1 MQSFSW
7 PIRQLLRGLPPF
19 LAPGALFIF
28 EFGITNNNAGCAAG
42 PWVESALGDLLGG
55 RWPDVR
61 GFAWWNERWNNDG
74 AEGSDMLVQDD
85 PAIAA
90 AFRAALNGA
99 SAPLVVDQP
108 VFK

>member
-1 MQSFSW
+1 
-7 PIRQLLRGLPPF
+7 
-19 LAPGALFIF
+19 
-28 EFGITNNNAGCAAG
+28 
-42 PWVESALGDLLGG
+42 
-55 RWPDVR
+55 
-61 GFAWWNERWNNDG
+61 
-74 AEGSDMLVQDD
+74 MLVQDD